1 MTIHAPNRTDKT
13 APLHLTGVWNGN
25 NATTTLMIRSS
36 LDKGGTL
43 PRSTLDANF

>member
-13 APLHLTGVWNGN
+13 LPMHLTGVRSGN
-25 NATTTLMIRSS
+25 SATTTLMIRSS